1 MEYERKTAFVS
12 KKHVQFYKDCY
23 GKFGYRTT
31 SQEKKGF
38 QYILTM
44 ERSGESL
51 TPMQEA
57 QLQQM
62 EEKFRIIEVI
72 DRKKPGIKS
81 LFLNLLI
88 HAIIFFI
95 QAVIFSHLH
104 LDVAHPQVMLRVGI
118 VVLQAILIFGFVT
131 KLLELFRWN
140 STQQK
145 LKQEAVVEKQMTPL
159 KDEDTYYISVLFTR
173 GIGWVSDLI
182 YYTTGR
188 QYTHSAIGLGKDT
201 DTFYSFN
208 FKGFRT
214 EHPAHRRLRK
224 GRKNSLCY
232 QFQVSEK
239 EYRQLEDII
248 MDCLREK
255 EKFGYNFTGTIFC
268 ILHIYLPFKRR
279 YDYFCSEFVSE
290 QLQQLNSFHLKKAA
304 RMYVPNNLAKVLSR
318 QPNLYRVLIDEV

>member
-1 MEYERKTAFVS
+1 MESGRKTALVS
-12 KKHVQFYKDCY
+12 KKHLQFYKECY
-23 GKFGYRTT
+23 GKFGYRTV

-38 QYILTM
+38 QYILTI
-44 ERSGESL
+44 ECSSEPL
-51 TPMQEA
+51 NPIQKA

-62 EEKFRIIEVI
+62 EGKLRMIEVI
-72 DRKKPGIKS
+72 DRKKHGFKS
-81 LFLNLLI
+81 LFFNLLV
-88 HAIIFFI
+88 HAMIFFI

-104 LDVAHPQVMLRVGI
+104 LDAAHPQEMLCVGI
-118 VVLQAILIFGFVT
+118 VILQAILIFGLAT
-131 KLLELFRWN
+131 KLLELCRWN

-145 LKQEAVVEKQMTPL
+145 LKQEAVAEKQIMTL
-159 KDEDTYYISVLFTR
+159 KEEDTYYISVLFTR
-173 GIGWVSDLI
+173 GVGLVSDLI

-239 EYRQLEDII
+239 EYRHMESII
-248 MDCLREK
+248 TDCLKEK
-255 EKFGYNFTGTIFC
+255 EKFGYNLLGTIFC
-268 ILHIYLPFKRR
+268 VLHIYLPFKHR

-290 QLQQLNSFHLKKAA
+290 QLQQLNGFHLKKAA

-318 QPNLYRVLIDEV
+318 QPNLCRVLIDEV